1 MVFLQ
6 HRWHYGCV
14 PPIWPGAFG
23 SQVAT
28 VLFAAPP
35 KAMEL
40 TVDVPFLDAGLFLF
54 QPFSYRFLSG
64 GTDQNSGDIAN
75 LPQLI
80 NFWSIAGGAGTE
92 QRVPGALPVQTS
104 RLGSV
109 ARLPAGAL
117 QAAAVSQAQSLNF
130 YLLFP

>member
-1 MVFLQ
+1 MLAYIF
-6 HRWHYGCV
+6 
-14 PPIWPGAFG
+14 
-23 SQVAT
+23 
-28 VLFAAPP
+28 
-35 KAMEL
+35 
-40 TVDVPFLDAGLFLF
+40 F

-64 GTDQNSGDIAN
+64 GTDQNSGDVAN

-104 RLGSV
+104 RPGSA

-117 QAAAVSQAQSLNF
+117 RAAAVLQAQSLNF